1 MALLWG
7 FVVTPPLGTTHHNMT
22 KAQLQQKVDALQE
35 QVQLLEAKANPFI
48 LIYTGFK
55 MIFDYLVEEVP
66 ALCVDLY
73 KLGKGTRK
81 LLNF

>member
-7 FVVTPPLGTTHHNMT
+7 FVVTPPVGTTYHNMT

-35 QVQLLEAKANPFI
+35 QVQLLESKANPFL
-48 LIYTGFK
+48 LIYTGLK